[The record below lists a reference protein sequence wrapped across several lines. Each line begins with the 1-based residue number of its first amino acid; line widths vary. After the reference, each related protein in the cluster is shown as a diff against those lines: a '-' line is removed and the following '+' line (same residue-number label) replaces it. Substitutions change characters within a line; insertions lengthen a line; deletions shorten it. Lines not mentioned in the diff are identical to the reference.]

1 MNQQMN
7 QIMKMKYTLLVSLLF
22 SMITLHAQIQRDQDL
37 VTLKNGT
44 QYLGYIIEQKPG
56 KHIKI
61 FRPTVNDTVMAKMED
76 IDKLSK
82 ILIQSF
88 SEKKIES
95 SDTIIET
102 GRYNNK
108 KNVFQFSFASNYCD
122 HYGDKFIKGISM
134 AYYKNY
140 NNKYY
145 VGIGTTLFMN
155 QKNDKLIYDE
165 TLKQPVSVEK
175 NIQQFQI
182 LIENKLRLS
191 RKYQNRRLTTLLGVN
206 AGYAFEK
213 TTAEFPYSPL
223 YKANSVQYEENKGN
237 FIVQTTLAFKVNPDN
252 NSGFIIEPGYAFYS
266 PVVKQYNM
274 RLNDASSSQIGNYLG
289 YRKEAC
295 HLFTFRLSYFF

>member
-1 MNQQMN
+1 
-7 QIMKMKYTLLVSLLF
+7 MKMKYTLLAIMLF
-22 SMITLHAQIQRDQDL
+22 SLAATNAQVQRDQDL

-88 SEKKIES
+88 SEKKIDS
-95 SDTIIET
+95 IDTIIET

-108 KNVFQFSFASNYCD
+108 KNVFQFSFASNYCEF
-122 HYGDKFIKGISM
+122 YGDNFIKGVSM

-140 NNKYY
+140 NNRFY
-145 VGIGTTLFMN
+145 VGIGTTIFMN
-155 QKNDKLIYDE
+155 QKNEKLIYDK
-165 TLKQPVSVEK
+165 TLVHSVSLKK
-175 NIQQFQI
+175 NIQQFH
-182 LIENKLRLS
+182 LLLENKLRLS
-191 RKYQNRRLTTLLGVN
+191 RNYQNKRLTTLLGIN
-206 AGYAFEK
+206 AGYVFEK
-213 TTAEFPYSPL
+213 TSAEYPYSPL
-223 YKANSVQYEENKGN
+223 YKTNSVQYEENKGN
-237 FIVQTTLAFKVNPDN
+237 FILQTSLALKVNPDN

-274 RLNDASSSQIGNYLG
+274 RLNDASSSAIGNYLG